1 MEASLC
7 ISPPWALIVTGDRL
21 QKWPLGLIVPIQDPT
36 PFSPFLPGD
45 WPESLGLVRSAGYSC
60 VELAIT
66 HPSHLQP
73 SQLEVLLGKTDLKW
87 VSVTTGQAFW
97 KEALSLSSPNEK
109 VREQALM
116 RVKAHMDLAS
126 PFGAVVII
134 GLIRGKEGEKTFLM
148 EALRECADFRKN
160 VRLALEPLN
169 RYETSL
175 LNTVAEVME
184 FIEVLNRENVGIL
197 FDTFHANIE
206 EASIAAAILLA
217 KDRLFH
223 VHVADSN
230 RWIPGFGHLDFSE
243 VWEALDKV
251 NYKGGLVLECLP
263 KPDARFLFR
272 PGEVKKRVG
281 LELRPA

>member
-7 ISPPWALIVTGDRL
+7 AGPPRALNVTGNRS
-21 QKWPLGLIVPIQDPT
+21 QKWPLGLIVPVQDPT
-36 PFSPFLPGD
+36 PFSPFSPEE
-45 WPESLGLVRSAGYSC
+45 WPESLGRVRSAGYSC

-66 HPSHLQP
+66 QPAHVQP
-73 SQLEVLLGKTDLKW
+73 SQLETLLGKTDLKW
-87 VSVTTGQAFW
+87 VSITTGQAFW
-97 KEALSLSSPNEK
+97 KEGLSLSSPDDK
-109 VREQALM
+109 VREQALA

-134 GLIRGKEGEKTFLM
+134 GLIRGKEGEKTLLRD
-148 EALRECADFRKN
+148 ALRECADFRKD

-175 LNTVAEVME
+175 LHTVAEALE
-184 FIEVLNRENVGIL
+184 FIEALNRKNVGIL

-206 EASIAAAILLA
+206 EASIAEAILFA

-230 RWIPGFGHLDFSE
+230 RWIPGFGHLDFSK

-251 NYKGGLVLECLP
+251 NYKGSLVLECLP
-263 KPDARFLFR
+263 KPDPLFLLR
-272 PGEVKKRVG
+272 VWEVKKRVG
-281 LELRPA
+281 L

>member
-1 MEASLC
+1 MRWPAAGSK
-7 ISPPWALIVTGDRL
+7 VTGNRL
-21 QKWPLGLIVPIQDPT
+21 QKWPLGLIVPVQDPT
-36 PFSPFLPGD
+36 PFSPFLPEE
-45 WPESLGLVRSAGYSC
+45 WPESLDQVRSAGYSC

-66 HPSHLQP
+66 HPSHIQP
-73 SQLEVLLGKTDLKW
+73 SQLEGLLGKTGLKW

-97 KEALSLSSPNEK
+97 RENLSLSSSDEK

-134 GLIRGKEGEKTFLM
+134 GLIRGKEGDKSFLQ
-148 EALRECADFRKN
+148 EALRECADFRKD

-175 LNTVAEVME
+175 LNTVAEAME
-184 FIEVLNRENVGIL
+184 FIEALDRENVGIL
-197 FDTFHANIE
+197 FDTFHANVE
-206 EASIAAAILLA
+206 EASIAKALLFA

-243 VWEALDKV
+243 VWDALNKV
-251 NYKGGLVLECLP
+251 NYKGSLVLECLP
-263 KPDARFLFR
+263 KPDSRFLLR
-272 PGEVKKRVG
+272 AGEVKKRVG
-281 LELRPA
+281 L